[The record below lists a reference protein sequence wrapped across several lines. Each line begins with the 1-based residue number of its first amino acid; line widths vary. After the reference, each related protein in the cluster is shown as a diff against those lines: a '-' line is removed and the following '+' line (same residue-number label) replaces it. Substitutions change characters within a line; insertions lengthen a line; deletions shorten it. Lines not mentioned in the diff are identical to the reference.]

1 MDLQFRGVKMKEG
14 TKYDNGKAPVAEFL
28 LDFAPE
34 IMQVAKVWQFG
45 AEKYEKSN
53 WKKVDNGKTRYMNAL
68 MRHLLLSDYEPV
80 DEESGMSHL
89 VHVVFNALA
98 VLHFEGEEKERQAL
112 FTGVSETLADGLK
125 EQFKSNAGILQF
137 IKSDIEQTH
146 TNEEYD
152 KLKDALLEI
161 ATQHKIDSIG
171 YGTEDNSFEVE
182 TAREALGMPLD
193 IPKYDDPDYEEGD
206 DDADNS

>member
-1 MDLQFRGVKMKEG
+1 MKEG

-34 IMQVAKVWQFG
+34 IIDVAKVWQFG

-68 MRHLLLSDYEPV
+68 IRHLLLSDYEPV

-98 VLHFEGEEKERQAL
+98 VLHFEIEERKE
-112 FTGVSETLADGLK
+112 
-125 EQFKSNAGILQF
+125 N
-137 IKSDIEQTH
+137 
-146 TNEEYD
+146 D
-152 KLKDALLEI
+152 KNNRK
-161 ATQHKIDSIG
+161 
-171 YGTEDNSFEVE
+171 N
-182 TAREALGMPLD
+182 
-193 IPKYDDPDYEEGD
+193 
-206 DDADNS
+206 NN

>member
-1 MDLQFRGVKMKEG
+1 MKEG

-98 VLHFEGEEKERQAL
+98 VLHFEAEEQERQSL
-112 FTGVSETLADGLK
+112 FTGVSETWADELK
-125 EQFKSNAGILQF
+125 EQIKSDAGILQF

-146 TNEEYD
+146 TNEEYERY
-152 KLKDALLEI
+152 KDALLEI

-171 YGTEDNSFEVE
+171 CGTEDNSFEVE